1 VEVVDPLRE
10 CVNVESARADN
21 WKARAEAAEAW
32 HWKAAA
38 LLAEANRQVPL
49 DFDLKTRIREALK
62 WEPQ

>member
-1 VEVVDPLRE
+1 
-10 CVNVESARADN
+10 VNVESARADN